1 MFIVYL
7 LPSHSALI
15 FNTFRL
21 SLCVTFVY
29 EENVQYACLDNISLF
44 LHFPVSRVGQQEAG
58 GWAES
63 WAGCRHT
70 GTVVK
75 LSALCRLQATG

>member
-21 SLCVTFVY
+21 SLCVTFVN
-29 EENVQYACLDNISLF
+29 EEIIVMHYVQYACLVIIFPCSSTSPSLV
-44 LHFPVSRVGQQEAG
+44 LASKKLVAVSAHRN
-58 GWAES
+58 
-63 WAGCRHT
+63 R
-70 GTVVK
+70 
-75 LSALCRLQATG
+75 R